1 MTTHASTGTG
11 APAVTVIGLGPM
23 GRAMAGA
30 YLDKGY
36 EVTLWNRGA
45 GKAEELVARGATLAP
60 SVGQALAAGGPV
72 VLSLTDYDAMYAIL
86 EPAAA
91 SLPGRVVVNLTSD
104 TPERARAAALWFEG
118 HGARQLTGGVNTPP
132 SGIGTREVFTYYSGP
147 RDLFEELAPTL
158 EVLTTTDYRGED
170 QGLAALYYQIG
181 MDLFW
186 TSMLGWVHA
195 LAIADANGI
204 PAAEILPY
212 ASESTRGM
220 SRFFEFYTPRIDIG
234 EFPGDVDRLAM
245 GVASIEHVVHTTEA
259 AGVDTALPAA
269 VLELF
274 RRGVAEGHADDSFTS
289 LFKVMR
295 GRPKAA

>member
-1 MTTHASTGTG
+1 MSTHTSGSAG

-36 EVTLWNRGA
+36 EVTLWNRSADKA
-45 GKAEELVARGATLAP
+45 GELVAGGATLAL
-60 SVGQALAAGGPV
+60 SVEDALVAGGPV

-91 SLPGRVVVNLTSD
+91 SLSGRVVVNLTSD
-104 TPERARAAALWFEG
+104 TPERARAAALWFAG

-132 SGIGTREVFTYYSGP
+132 SGIGTREAFTYYSGP
-147 RDLFEELAPTL
+147 RDLFEELVPTL
-158 EVLTTTDYRGED
+158 EVLTGTDYRGED

-186 TSMLGWVHA
+186 TSMLSWVHA
-195 LAIADANGI
+195 LALADANGI

-220 SRFFEFYTPRIDIG
+220 SRFFEFYTPRIDAG

-289 LFKVMR
+289 LFTVMR
-295 GRPKAA
+295 GSRKAA

>member
-1 MTTHASTGTG
+1 M
-11 APAVTVIGLGPM
+11 
-23 GRAMAGA
+23 
-30 YLDKGY
+30 
-36 EVTLWNRGA
+36 
-45 GKAEELVARGATLAP
+45 
-60 SVGQALAAGGPV
+60 
-72 VLSLTDYDAMYAIL
+72 
-86 EPAAA
+86 
-91 SLPGRVVVNLTSD
+91 VVNLTSD
-104 TPERARAAALWFEG
+104 TPERARAAALWFAG

-132 SGIGTREVFTYYSGP
+132 SGIGTREAFTYYSGP
-147 RDLFEELAPTL
+147 RDLFEELVPTL
-158 EVLTTTDYRGED
+158 EVLTGTDYRGED

-186 TSMLGWVHA
+186 TSMLSWVHA
-195 LAIADANGI
+195 LALADANGI

-220 SRFFEFYTPRIDIG
+220 SRFFEFYTPRIDAG

-289 LFKVMR
+289 LFTVMR
-295 GRPKAA
+295 GSRKAA